1 MTFNSIEEIVKK
13 AETQNKDFYQIV
25 AENEAED
32 RDVDIDV
39 IYSDMRRAFRAMLS
53 AVELYCESDRSI
65 SGLAG
70 GDGALMEEYILSQ
83 KPISGDFLSRVI
95 ATALKMGE
103 CNACMKCIVAAPT
116 AGSCGVLPAVMIP
129 MYADGCSEESIIN
142 ALITA
147 GGIGSVIAARAS
159 IAGAAGGCQ
168 AEIGAASA
176 MAAGALVS
184 LRGGTP
190 SQISNASAMA
200 LKNLMGLIC
209 DPVAG
214 LVEVPCIKRNVVGAV
229 NAISSADMALAGIK
243 SHIPADEVIDVLGEV
258 GLDMPSKYRETAKGG
273 LATTPTGLKIK
284 ETMFENQASLGHIS

>member
-1 MTFNSIEEIVKK
+1 
-13 AETQNKDFYQIV
+13 
-25 AENEAED
+25 
-32 RDVDIDV
+32 
-39 IYSDMRRAFRAMLS
+39 
-53 AVELYCESDRSI
+53 
-65 SGLAG
+65 
-70 GDGALMEEYILSQ
+70 
-83 KPISGDFLSRVI
+83 
-95 ATALKMGE
+95 
-103 CNACMKCIVAAPT
+103 
-116 AGSCGVLPAVMIP
+116 
-129 MYADGCSEESIIN
+129 
-142 ALITA
+142 
-147 GGIGSVIAARAS
+147 
-159 IAGAAGGCQ
+159 
-168 AEIGAASA
+168 